1 MSISS
6 YGTVEASYP
15 KGTETSGYLKTR
27 EMNGN
32 EHVSYDI
39 TDCYSE
45 LVLEDLIK
53 HFDRPLEE
61 VEGLIVG
68 ARWECDEDGYFGC
81 DLTLQDGKWQYFET
95 EIQWVKH
102 DLGDCPVEL
111 DYGLP
116 SWRLREANRALHNL
130 ELVEFDERGRAV
142 SARHIPGFGWCC
154 EGRTKE
160 SVLSDI
166 GKKYGVS
173 MAYLEGKSDDPF
185 GEDDDPKMK
194 LGFKYLNKADHDFM
208 DSKGYF
214 AGGPCYDEQS
224 EAKWGNVKVGDTT
237 YTIICATAPE
247 QDYWFCEDDQGFYT
261 ATAPHP
267 DIAIAGWLTRA
278 LADEAWVEGD
288 HGCEDA
294 VNALAYWVFSLMV
307 HGDRDAAT
315 HGKGPDFSDGVQ
327 HFLLDII
334 FGLAWPEIK
343 RVAGD
348 EWENF

>member
-6 YGTVEASYP
+6 FAAIEASYP
-15 KGTETSGYLKTR
+15 TDTETSGYIETR
-27 EMNGN
+27 EVNGN
-32 EHVSYDI
+32 VHVSYDVS
-39 TDCYSE
+39 DCYSDE
-45 LVLEDLIK
+45 ILEDLIK
-53 HFDRPLEE
+53 HFGRPLEE
-61 VEGLIVG
+61 VEGLIVNV
-68 ARWECDEDGYFGC
+68 RYETSDEGYFGC
-81 DLTLQDGKWQYFET
+81 DLTLQDGEWQYFET
-95 EIQWVKH
+95 EVQWVKH
-102 DLGDCPVEL
+102 DLDDCPIEL

-116 SWRLREANRALHNL
+116 SWRIRKAKEVWGRLNNVYVNDDGIIEEGQYITGLGWYPEGVDRESIWHDI
-130 ELVEFDERGRAV
+130 EDKYEV
-142 SARHIPGFGWCC
+142 S
-154 EGRTKE
+154 
-160 SVLSDI
+160 V
-166 GKKYGVS
+166 
-173 MAYLEGKSDDPF
+173 AYLMGQSDDPF
-185 GEDDDPKMK
+185 GEDEPKMR

-208 DSKGYF
+208 DAKGYF

-224 EAKWGNVKVGDTT
+224 DAKWGKVKVGDTV
-237 YTIICATAPE
+237 YTLVCARAPE
-247 QDYWFCEDDQGFYT
+247 QEYWFCEDDQGFWT
-261 ATAPHP
+261 STAPQV
-267 DIAIAGWLTRA
+267 DLAIAGWLTRA

-288 HGCEDA
+288 HCCEDA